1 MKKLFLILCL
11 ILSCSAMYAQEETE
25 TAKVSTFEKFLSK
38 TGTFVRLTEY
48 KLPDVVKGTWKSY
61 AMTADLRKITSEN
74 EDMWFLHIE
83 KERYQRSNA
92 IANIAQS
99 DLEDLLHAV
108 EVLEQVLVNTP
119 GLGEADYI
127 EEKFTTKD
135 DFRMGFYISK
145 NKKGEEETKWFIN
158 LNTNISGAS
167 YAFDTPE
174 QIKALFQN
182 AISSI
187 ATYSK

>member
-1 MKKLFLILCL
+1 
-11 ILSCSAMYAQEETE
+11 
-25 TAKVSTFEKFLSK
+25 
-38 TGTFVRLTEY
+38 
-48 KLPDVVKGTWKSY
+48 
-61 AMTADLRKITSEN
+61 MTADLRKITSEN

-158 LNTNISGAS
+158 LNTNLSGAS